1 LVPLAKTSSIPR
13 HDMPLSKA
21 GINSVSLL
29 STTVVLGFR
38 GVDAGH
44 GWLIFAL
51 PPTELGIHP
60 TEGKGSHE
68 LYLMCDDLQTTI
80 KELEGKGVKLAE
92 PVKDAGWGLLTAIEV
107 PGGEILRLYQP
118 KHPTA
123 LGLAP

>member
-1 LVPLAKTSSIPR
+1 MRLF
-13 HDMPLSKA
+13 
-21 GINSVSLL
+21 
-29 STTVVLGFR
+29 TTRKRRKLRAFFSDVLGFR

-51 PPTELGIHP
+51 PPAELGVHP
-60 TEGKGSHE
+60 TDGKGSHE

-80 KELEGKGVKLAE
+80 KELESKGVKLAE
-92 PVKDAGWGLLTAIEV
+92 PVKEVGWGLLTAIEV

>member
-1 LVPLAKTSSIPR
+1 
-13 HDMPLSKA
+13 
-21 GINSVSLL
+21 
-29 STTVVLGFR
+29 
-38 GVDAGH
+38 
-44 GWLIFAL
+44 
-51 PPTELGIHP
+51 
-60 TEGKGSHE
+60 
-68 LYLMCDDLQTTI
+68 MCDDLQTTI